1 MDINTPKGRESVA
14 QEQRLLRS
22 LRKQY
27 ATKGID
33 IQFSETNKT
42 LPVPLDGVMTIDGE
56 ITGIYE
62 VKCRNM
68 DHDKLKNAY
77 NNETL
82 LTYDKLCAGVSVS
95 EKLMV
100 PFYCIVFL
108 VDEPI
113 GLIIQITDLK
123 GQIIA
128 KTKLER
134 TKTPASVNGGSAVRT
149 NAYIDMSTAH
159 PFPIL
164 D

>member
-1 MDINTPKGRESVA
+1 LDINTPKGQESKA

-27 ATKGID
+27 ISKGID
-33 IQFSETNKT
+33 IQFAETNKT
-42 LPVPLDGVMTIDGE
+42 LPVPMDGVMIIDGE
-56 ITGIYE
+56 VTGVYE

-68 DHDKLKNAY
+68 NLDKLKNSY
-77 NNETL
+77 GNETL
-82 LTYDKLCAGVSVS
+82 LTYDKLCAGVAVS

-108 VDEPI
+108 VDEPL
-113 GLIIQITDLK
+113 GLLIQLTDLK

-128 KTKLER
+128 KTKIER